1 MELEDPYSN
10 IDVILLTDYLDTT
23 DPSVV
28 EEEINGMLSTYPFA
42 LVRIINL
49 HNETLIKPNSFLCMN
64 LRCRISPRQ
73 LLITRLFYSRAWLR

>member
-1 MELEDPYSN
+1 MELVDPYSN
-10 IDVILLTDYLDTT
+10 IDVIPLTDYLDII
-23 DPSVV
+23 DLSVV

-42 LVRIINL
+42 LVRITNL

-73 LLITRLFYSRAWLR
+73 LSIIRLFYSRAWLR